1 VLLRILSLYCSFS
14 GYSMYD
20 GLLIYSVLFRVEGGG
35 GYYAVACQC
44 TSSFL
49 SLAWWFEFACEHG
62 FMSSEV
68 KPIIIFRNLDNP
80 SQAET
85 PFLPHPC
92 STASTAC
99 DLRVAKLQQQPAMPS
114 LQYNRS
120 HVCNPPGISTLLCV
134 CAHI

>member
-1 VLLRILSLYCSFS
+1 LSRKVKYCVDDNGVVLLRILSLYYSFS
-14 GYSMYD
+14 GYSVYD

-35 GYYAVACQC
+35 YYAVACQS
-44 TSSFL
+44 TSGFL

-92 STASTAC
+92 STVQHVISALLKT
-99 DLRVAKLQQQPAMPS
+99 LQQQQVITSPQQKP
-114 LQYNRS
+114 R
-120 HVCNPPGISTLLCV
+120 V
-134 CAHI
+134 